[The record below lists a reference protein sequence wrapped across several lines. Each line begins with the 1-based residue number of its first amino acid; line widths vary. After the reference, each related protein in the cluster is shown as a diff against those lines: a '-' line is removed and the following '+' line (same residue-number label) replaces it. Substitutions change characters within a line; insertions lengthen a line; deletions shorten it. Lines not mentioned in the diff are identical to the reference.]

1 MGATCSKTSQNC
13 CFSCVLL
20 CYACREGGI
29 GKLQNKFAF
38 FPPTPPTYGISDSN
52 EFVWKEGH
60 VAVEAAACARAP
72 VETSAT
78 RVRTRAGD
86 DIAVFFFRPPG
97 KEPRLTL
104 LWSHGNAMDIGEMYG
119 FHVRLALEL
128 NVNVVS
134 YDYSGYGASSG
145 RPSERALYDCID
157 AVYGHLTS
165 PEYGID
171 SARELVVYG
180 QSVGSGPSVY
190 LATRAPVCALVLHS
204 PVASG
209 IRVLVPDWTNCCS
222 PVNTFACFDPFN
234 NYHRAPKLRCPTL
247 LMHGTADEVV
257 DSRNTAILHARMPA
271 ELRAQREPYWVRG
284 AGHDNLAEADF
295 NGYVRTLRDFF
306 APLHSKL
313 SGSAAAAPVIAVA
326 ERQ

>member
-134 YDYSGYGASSG
+134 YDYSGCERTLPGV
-145 RPSERALYDCID
+145 ERARG
-157 AVYGHLTS
+157 A
-165 PEYGID
+165 ER
-171 SARELVVYG
+171 ARV
-180 QSVGSGPSVY
+180 
-190 LATRAPVCALVLHS
+190 
-204 PVASG
+204 
-209 IRVLVPDWTNCCS
+209 RVLQPLLHPAAYRS
-222 PVNTFACFDPFN
+222 PT
-234 NYHRAPKLRCPTL
+234 
-247 LMHGTADEVV
+247 
-257 DSRNTAILHARMPA
+257 
-271 ELRAQREPYWVRG
+271 
-284 AGHDNLAEADF
+284 
-295 NGYVRTLRDFF
+295 
-306 APLHSKL
+306 
-313 SGSAAAAPVIAVA
+313 
-326 ERQ
+326 